1 MKQGK
6 RGKDGPETRFR
17 QKDIEDFG
25 SEHCS
30 GVCRVRKEG
39 DRDAAHRRRNNDNAY
54 SWVGDCAR
62 KPEFKIN
69 EKTYKG
75 EGRQHGISDLTAVR
89 VPSIAEARPPIFKLE
104 AELVAC

>member
-54 SWVGDCAR
+54 S
-62 KPEFKIN
+62 
-69 EKTYKG
+69 
-75 EGRQHGISDLTAVR
+75 
-89 VPSIAEARPPIFKLE
+89 
-104 AELVAC
+104 